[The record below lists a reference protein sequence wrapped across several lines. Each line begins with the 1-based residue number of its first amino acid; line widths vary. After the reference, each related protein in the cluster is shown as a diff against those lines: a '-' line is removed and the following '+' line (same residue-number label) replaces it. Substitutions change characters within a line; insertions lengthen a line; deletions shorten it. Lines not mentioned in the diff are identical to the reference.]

1 MKIINLVII
10 VLFNF
15 IGAYLS
21 YQWCYSI
28 IIRKHHRLPPE
39 LYYLICY
46 GLCYFCFILISIFLL
61 NKIKRPMTL
70 VIFGVPIGLIVTVMS
85 PIFFILIMEDDYK
98 SIFNLEFIMG
108 MLGITSMITLN
119 FIIYPAIL
127 LCCHY
132 SIGGIQKILSKIVLK
147 Q

>member
-1 MKIINLVII
+1 
-10 VLFNF
+10 
-15 IGAYLS
+15 
-21 YQWCYSI
+21 
-28 IIRKHHRLPPE
+28 
-39 LYYLICY
+39 
-46 GLCYFCFILISIFLL
+46 
-61 NKIKRPMTL
+61 MTL
-70 VIFGVPIGLIVTVMS
+70 VIFGVPIGLIITVMS

-132 SIGGIQKILSKIVLK
+132 SICGIQKILSKIVLK

>member
-21 YQWCYSI
+21 YQWCYRMI
-28 IIRKHHRLPPE
+28 IAKHRTPE

-70 VIFGVPIGLIVTVMS
+70 VIFGVPIGFIITLMS

-98 SIFNLEFIMG
+98 SIFNLDFIMG

-132 SIGGIQKILSKIVLK
+132 SIGGIQKISSKLALK

>member
-1 MKIINLVII
+1 MKIINSVII

-21 YQWCYSI
+21 YRWCYRMI
-28 IIRKHHRLPPE
+28 IAKHRTPE

-70 VIFGVPIGLIVTVMS
+70 VIFGVPIGLIITVMS
-85 PIFFILIMEDDYK
+85 SIFFILIMEDDYK

-132 SIGGIQKILSKIVLK
+132 SIGGIQKISSKLALK